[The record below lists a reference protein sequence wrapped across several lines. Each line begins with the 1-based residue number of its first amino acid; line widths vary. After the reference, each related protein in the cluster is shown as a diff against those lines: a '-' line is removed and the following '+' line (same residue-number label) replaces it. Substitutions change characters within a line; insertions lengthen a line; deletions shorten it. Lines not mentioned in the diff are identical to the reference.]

1 MCIPNL
7 YIIPVTFQVNS
18 ELYQRRAQIDKLQ
31 KRYEIVSMS
40 LVPPEGEEV
49 HSQAYYVIK
58 AAQEREELQ
67 REGDGLDAKIRKA
80 EREIRALENTMGLIS
95 ERNECFRKCLLR
107 ADDNSDLSSEKLLLD
122 KQMSSILDKA
132 RFRERQKKELFG
144 DMGRMENRLRDL
156 LYDEHNVA
164 NVIEKK
170 RVSVDQTQKSITDQ
184 KDKVDRSLKQLTKA
198 FRDLKGKWDGN
209 KVSNIEKDIALRD
222 LRDSNVISV
231 QEIVN
236 VSEKDTTMLNSLHTL
251 FSQVGLPTV
260 QSITSRPGSQVSIGS
275 SRQTS
280 RVSSR
285 VSSGIAIEKDH
296 GQVVATKTVEL
307 GLDFPSGS
315 ASRKSSA
322 ESVKRS
328 SIGSRASSLSSKA
341 SSRTS
346 SAKSQSKVEIILS

>member
-1 MCIPNL
+1 
-7 YIIPVTFQVNS
+7 
-18 ELYQRRAQIDKLQ
+18 
-31 KRYEIVSMS
+31 MS
-40 LVPPEGEEV
+40 LEPPEGEEV

-80 EREIRALENTMGLIS
+80 EREIRALENTLGLIS

-107 ADDNSDLSSEKLLLD
+107 ADDKSDLSSEKSLLD
-122 KQMSSILDKA
+122 KQLSAILDKS

-144 DMGRMENRLRDL
+144 DMGRMEDRLREL
-156 LYDEHNVA
+156 LYEEHNVA

-170 RVSVDQTQKSITDQ
+170 RGSADQTQKSITDQ

-198 FRDLKGKWDGN
+198 FRELKGKWDPN
-209 KVSNIEKDIALRD
+209 KVGNIEKDIALRD
-222 LRDSNVISV
+222 LRDSNVVSV
-231 QEIVN
+231 QDIVN
-236 VSEKDTTMLNSLHTL
+236 VSEKDTAMLNSLHTF

-260 QSITSRPGSQVSIGS
+260 QSTLTSRPGSQVSIGS
-275 SRQTS
+275 SRQASRVPS
-280 RVSSR
+280 RVSSA
-285 VSSGIAIEKDH
+285 VAIEKDH

-307 GLDFPSGS
+307 GLDFPSGP

-322 ESVKRS
+322 DSVKRS
-328 SIGSRASSLSSKA
+328 SLGSRASSVSSKA
-341 SSRTS
+341 SSRA

>member
-1 MCIPNL
+1 
-7 YIIPVTFQVNS
+7 
-18 ELYQRRAQIDKLQ
+18 
-31 KRYEIVSMS
+31 MS
-40 LVPPEGEEV
+40 LEPPEGEEV

-80 EREIRALENTMGLIS
+80 EREIRALENTLGLIS

-107 ADDNSDLSSEKLLLD
+107 ADDKSDLSSEKSLLD
-122 KQMSSILDKA
+122 KQLSSILDKS

-144 DMGRMENRLRDL
+144 DMGRMEDRLREL
-156 LYDEHNVA
+156 LYEEHNVA

-170 RVSVDQTQKSITDQ
+170 RGSADQTQKSITDQ

-198 FRDLKGKWDGN
+198 FRELKGKWDPN
-209 KVSNIEKDIALRD
+209 KVGNIEKDIALRD
-222 LRDSNVISV
+222 LRDSNVVSV
-231 QEIVN
+231 QDIVN
-236 VSEKDTTMLNSLHTL
+236 VSEKDTAMLNSLHTF

-260 QSITSRPGSQVSIGS
+260 QSTLTSRPGSQVSIGS
-275 SRQTS
+275 SRQASRVPS
-280 RVSSR
+280 RVSSA
-285 VSSGIAIEKDH
+285 VAIEKDH

-307 GLDFPSGS
+307 GLDFPSGP

-322 ESVKRS
+322 DSVKRS
-328 SIGSRASSLSSKA
+328 SLGSRASSVSSKA
-341 SSRTS
+341 SSRA